1 MRDLRCIVVDDEPL
15 AVKMIEGFVVKTP
28 GVELVSSFTDPVL
41 ALTAIREQK
50 PDLVFLDIQMP
61 DLSGLDLSKMIPDGV
76 RIIFTTAFKQYAL
89 DSYEVFALD
98 FLLKP
103 ISYRK
108 FLTAI
113 DKARTW
119 FDMKNA
125 AASITAC
132 APPNNILFFKVDGTF
147 KRIELTDI
155 SYIEGMKD
163 YVKIYLQ
170 SEEDPVV
177 THITMKALEDQLPE
191 SNFIRVH
198 RSFIVA
204 LDKMTSVTPGGDIVI
219 GSKLIHVSDAYR
231 ESFLKKIPTVI

>member
-1 MRDLRCIVVDDEPL
+1 MLRCAIIDDEPL
-15 AVKMIEGFVVKTP
+15 AVSLLESYVSKTP
-28 GVELVSSFTDPVL
+28 SLELIGSWNDPVE
-41 ALTAIREQK
+41 AISRVKELK
-50 PDLVFLDIQMP
+50 PDILFLDIQMP
-61 DLSGLDLSKMIPDGV
+61 DLDGMDLSRMVPENTKV
-76 RIIFTTAFKQYAL
+76 IFTTAFKQYAFE
-89 DSYEVFALD
+89 SYDVSALD

>member
-1 MRDLRCIVVDDEPL
+1 MLRCAIIDDEPL
-15 AVKMIEGFVVKTP
+15 AVSLLESYVSKTP
-28 GVELVSSFTDPVL
+28 SLELIGSWNDPVE
-41 ALTAIREQK
+41 AISRVKELK
-50 PDLVFLDIQMP
+50 PDILFLDIQMP
-61 DLSGLDLSKMIPDGV
+61 DLDGMDLSRMVPENTKV
-76 RIIFTTAFKQYAL
+76 IFTTAFKQYAFE
-89 DSYEVFALD
+89 SYDVSALD

-125 AASITAC
+125 AASIAAC